1 MSRWFNRIGDF
12 DKWNG
17 HLIAGPCVYEG
28 YDHACFMLDK
38 ILPICVDKRVNLLYK
53 TSFDKANRTSAD
65 SFRGA
70 ENALKD
76 FGKIKKEFGIEICSD
91 IHETSQIEYMDN
103 VNVIQ
108 IPAFLCRQTDLLKVA
123 SDSGRPVMVKKGQFL
138 SPTDMS
144 NVAKKLESFGCER
157 IILTERGTTFGYN
170 NLVVDFRSIPIMKET
185 GHKVCIDATHST
197 QMPGGN
203 GETSGGDSQ
212 YASLMMKCGLVA
224 GADIVFAEVHNNPF
238 EAPSDSETQLDM
250 MEFESFVED
259 ICLYNES

>member
-1 MSRWFNRIGDF
+1 MSRWFNRIGDI

-123 SDSGRPVMVKKGQFL
+123 SDSGRPVMVKK
-138 SPTDMS
+138 
-144 NVAKKLESFGCER
+144 A
-157 IILTERGTTFGYN
+157 
-170 NLVVDFRSIPIMKET
+170 
-185 GHKVCIDATHST
+185 
-197 QMPGGN
+197 
-203 GETSGGDSQ
+203 
-212 YASLMMKCGLVA
+212 
-224 GADIVFAEVHNNPF
+224 VFITNRH
-238 EAPSDSETQLDM
+238 
-250 MEFESFVED
+250 VE
-259 ICLYNES
+259 CS